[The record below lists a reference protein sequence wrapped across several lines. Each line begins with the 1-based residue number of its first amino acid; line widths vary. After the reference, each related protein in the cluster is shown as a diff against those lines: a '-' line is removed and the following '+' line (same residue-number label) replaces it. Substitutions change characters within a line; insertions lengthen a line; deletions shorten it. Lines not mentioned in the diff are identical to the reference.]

1 MESSKIKTILSKY
14 LTVEKNVDIFSKHI
28 TRVDEELL
36 EQILFELCVD
46 LNAKKSIKECYKK
59 LVSGGYAYG
68 EKAFEKFR
76 ISQQEQDDF
85 VTSPAEVEEGVLECK
100 CGSKERYLLRYKLD
114 LEMKVRVYGLDVWN
128 VEINGKLNFEFY

>member
-1 MESSKIKTILSKY
+1 MESSQVKNILSKY

-28 TRVDEELL
+28 ARVGDEDLL
-36 EQILFELCVD
+36 DQILFELCVD

-59 LVSGGYAYG
+59 LVSGAYAYG

-100 CGSKERYLLRYKLD
+100 CGSKRTISFTLQTRSGDE
-114 LEMKVRVYGLDVWN
+114 GTSVWARC
-128 VEINGKLNFEFY
+128 VECGNKWQA